1 MHLTCFRPICH
12 LTFCLKSFQSSTDWG
27 VDRGS
32 EYDNNQPADLKHPS
46 IVDLEN
52 YRPKKEAAE
61 VGGRLV
67 GVVFFSPKIKLMA
80 KLKLTHG
87 HLGNKTL

>member
-61 VGGRLV
+61 DGGL
-67 GVVFFSPKIKLMA
+67 GGGCFFSPKIKLMA
-80 KLKLTHG
+80 KLELTHG

>member
-1 MHLTCFRPICH
+1 MIII
-12 LTFCLKSFQSSTDWG
+12 K
-27 VDRGS
+27 
-32 EYDNNQPADLKHPS
+32 PADLIHPS
-46 IVDLEN
+46 HVDLEN

-61 VGGRLV
+61 VGGL
-67 GVVFFSPKIKLMA
+67 GGGSFFSPKIKLMA